1 MTMEAKRRRSDPDHD
16 YIVECGKRV
25 VAKEKD
31 GIAQMEAAI
40 GADFVAAVHCV
51 LACKGRVIVVG
62 VGKSGH
68 VGKKI
73 AASMAST
80 GTPAFFVHGDEALH
94 GDLGMISAADVVILL
109 SNSGETREVV
119 CDLPSLKQI
128 GAKLIAVTS
137 NADSTLAKASDIHLC
152 IGRLGEADHLGLAP
166 FHELDR
172 HARPG
177 RRLGPHGVPVARFP
191 EGAVRGVPS
200 RRQARRVAHR
210 ESHLAWPRPLQREE
224 KAASHS
230 AAARRERAVAWRRG
244 RSASLPGTR
253 NERRMHR

>member
-1 MTMEAKRRRSDPDHD
+1 MEGKWRQGDPDYD
-16 YIVECGKRV
+16 YIIACGRRV
-25 VAKEKD
+25 VEKEMD
-31 GIAQMEAAI
+31 GIGRMVAAI
-40 GADFVAAVHCV
+40 GEDFVATVHSV
-51 LACKGRVIVVG
+51 LACAGRVIVVG

-109 SNSGETREVV
+109 SNSGETRELV

-137 NADSTLAKASDIHLC
+137 NAESTLAKASDIHLC

-166 FHELDR
+166 STSSTATLVLGDALALTVSQLRDFRKEQFAVFH
-172 HARPG
+172 PG
-177 RRLGPHGVPVARFP
+177 GKLGETLTGKIV
-191 EGAVRGVPS
+191 
-200 RRQARRVAHR
+200 
-210 ESHLAWPRPLQREE
+210 
-224 KAASHS
+224 
-230 AAARRERAVAWRRG
+230 
-244 RSASLPGTR
+244 
-253 NERRMHR
+253 

>member
-1 MTMEAKRRRSDPDHD
+1 MEAKRRRSDTDHD
-16 YIVECGKRV
+16 YIIECGKRV

-51 LACKGRVIVVG
+51 LACKGRVIIVG

-137 NADSTLAKASDIHLC
+137 NADFHPRQGV
-152 IGRLGEADHLGLAP
+152 GRPSLYRS
-166 FHELDR
+166 HEGSRSPRPGPVDEFDR
-172 HARPG
+172 YARPG
-177 RRLGPHGVPVARFP
+177 RRPGAHGVPTARLP
-191 EGAVRGVPS
+191 EGAVRGIPP
-200 RRQARRVAHR
+200 RRQARRIAHG
-210 ESHLAWPRPLQREE
+210 EGYLAWPRPLQRGER
-224 KAASHS
+224 AAGDS
-230 AAARRERAVAWRRG
+230 AAARRVRAVACRRG
-244 RSASLPGTR
+244 RSRSSPGTG
-253 NERRMHR
+253 NERRTHR